1 MGIMKDLLSCVM
13 IFYIQWND
21 WELMVSITHNS
32 ITKWFMKTF
41 EETRVVIKQENF
53 YMSLLEDKLIC
64 ELIQQVLL
72 NCW

>member
-1 MGIMKDLLSCVM
+1 M
-13 IFYIQWND
+13 IYEDIWGNK
-21 WELMVSITHNS
+21 SS
-32 ITKWFMKTF
+32 YKARK
-41 EETRVVIKQENF
+41 F

>member
-1 MGIMKDLLSCVM
+1 
-13 IFYIQWND
+13 
-21 WELMVSITHNS
+21 
-32 ITKWFMKTF
+32 MKTF

-72 NCW
+72 NC